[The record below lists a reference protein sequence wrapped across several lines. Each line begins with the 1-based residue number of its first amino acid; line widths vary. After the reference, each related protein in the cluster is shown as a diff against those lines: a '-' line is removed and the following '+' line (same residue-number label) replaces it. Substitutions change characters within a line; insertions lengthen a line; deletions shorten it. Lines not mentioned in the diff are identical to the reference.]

1 MSMAGT
7 LVPRICL
14 HDQCKIASSGP
25 VCGDVYEG
33 DETDHEP
40 VEESQSPK
48 FIVCNYSYLI

>member
-1 MSMAGT
+1 MADT

-14 HDQCKIASSGP
+14 HDQYKITSSGP

-40 VEESQSPK
+40 VKESQSPK
-48 FIVCNYSYLI
+48 FIVCNHSYLI